1 MAQNVQSECEMCG
14 ARVGEL
20 RRGRCW
26 GCYLRWV
33 EARPVGLGAACIV
46 CGERRRDLLRL
57 AELLGRSQPMCHGCA
72 SRAARLLPMPRT
84 LEGIRDRLDRERRR
98 AERRVGKRDHRIF
111 ARERRVG
118 ERRASVRE
126 EAVWIDDEYVVE
138 IIEPAN
144 SQVSPELEPEASE
157 LTAIRPLPDAA
168 AK

>member
-1 MAQNVQSECEMCG
+1 ERWWRAHHSCQ
-14 ARVGEL
+14 AR
-20 RRGRCW
+20 
-26 GCYLRWV
+26 
-33 EARPVGLGAACIV
+33 AI
-46 CGERRRDLLRL
+46 
-57 AELLGRSQPMCHGCA
+57 
-72 SRAARLLPMPRT
+72 RAARLLPMPRT
-84 LEGIRDRLDRERRR
+84 LEVTRDRLDRERRR